1 VGDMVKKILVLSL
14 LLFTTIFGRTVY
26 EIERLDIV
34 ANIERDGS
42 LEVEERVIYDIGKIN
57 GILYNIDALGY
68 GKFTDL
74 QIFYEDDGEFKQARN
89 NTAPSEGNFTVSVDD
104 GLYKIKLYAPS
115 QNERKEFI
123 FRYNLTRG
131 VTVYRDI
138 AQLNRKMVGK
148 DWQNSIGN
156 ISVTVNLPENVKKDD
171 IYAFGHGPLTGN
183 IEILDG
189 KSVRYTLNDYRPGE
203 FLEVNLL
210 FPKNIL
216 TSFNPLLM
224 KNKSALK
231 EILDMEGKLAK
242 EANDARKRA
251 IIGFYLGRV
260 VLVLAVAWWLFLVVF
275 IYLKN
280 SKRYKVE
287 NEYGEYFRELPDD
300 YSPSIAGTLVSRN
313 LYPSGRE
320 LFAMLLDL
328 VRKGHLKLEEGEKT
342 TTLILQES
350 GKPLS
355 EEEKFI
361 LNWYIRE
368 LGDGEKIVLES
379 VEASIKGRGGA
390 KEFNRNYERWRT
402 IVYSDMLEKNLKM
415 DKRDKFSTSLGIFTG
430 IAYFI
435 GGGMLV
441 VYFQSELFILMI
453 LLGFILLP
461 YTFSRK
467 RASLEKEKAISRWEA
482 FKKFLVDYSNLEE
495 AKLASI
501 ELWEH
506 YFVYA
511 VALGVAEKV
520 AKGYSKIMS
529 KKGEESTIIG
539 GRGYRNNSFMNMYLY
554 SHAFRSMERN
564 TSFVAQ
570 RAMESVARS
579 SRSSARGR
587 GGGFSGG
594 SSGGGGGRSGGGA
607 F

>member
-1 VGDMVKKILVLSL
+1 MVKKILVLSL
-14 LLFTTIFGRTVY
+14 LLFTTIFGRTAY
-26 EIERLDIV
+26 EIESLDIV

-42 LEVEERVIYDIGKIN
+42 LEVEERVIYDIGEIN

-148 DWQNSIGN
+148 EWQNSIGN

-231 EILDMEGKLAK
+231 EILDMEGNLAK

-368 LGDGEKIVLES
+368 LGDGEKIILES

-539 GRGYRNNSFMNMYLY
+539 GRGYRNNSLMNMYLY

>member
-1 VGDMVKKILVLSL
+1 MVKKILVLSL

-156 ISVTVNLPENVKKDD
+156 ISVTVNLSENVKKDD

-539 GRGYRNNSFMNMYLY
+539 GRGYRNNSLMNMYLY

>member
-1 VGDMVKKILVLSL
+1 MVKKILVLSL

-42 LEVEERVIYDIGKIN
+42 LEVEERVIYVIGKIN

-368 LGDGEKIVLES
+368 LGDGEKIILES

-539 GRGYRNNSFMNMYLY
+539 GRGYRNNSLMNMYLY

>member
-1 VGDMVKKILVLSL
+1 MIKKILVLSL
-14 LLFTTIFGRTVY
+14 LLFTTIFGRTAY
-26 EIERLDIV
+26 EIESLDIV

-148 DWQNSIGN
+148 EWQNSIGN

-441 VYFQSELFILMI
+441 VYFQSELFILII

-539 GRGYRNNSFMNMYLY
+539 GRGYRNNSLMNMYLY

>member
-1 VGDMVKKILVLSL
+1 MVKKILVLSL

-148 DWQNSIGN
+148 EWQNSIGN

-342 TTLILQES
+342 TTFILQES

-368 LGDGEKIVLES
+368 LGDGEKIILES

-539 GRGYRNNSFMNMYLY
+539 GRGYRNNSLMNMYLY

>member
-1 VGDMVKKILVLSL
+1 MVKKILVLSL
-14 LLFTTIFGRTVY
+14 LLFTTIFGRTAY
-26 EIERLDIV
+26 EIESLDIV

-539 GRGYRNNSFMNMYLY
+539 GRGYRNNSLMNMYLY

>member
-1 VGDMVKKILVLSL
+1 MVKKILVLSL
-14 LLFTTIFGRTVY
+14 LLFTTIFGRTAY
-26 EIERLDIV
+26 EIESLDIV

-42 LEVEERVIYDIGKIN
+42 LEVEERVIYDIGEIN

-131 VTVYRDI
+131 LTVYRDI

-148 DWQNSIGN
+148 EWQNSIGN
-156 ISVTVNLPENVKKDD
+156 ISVTVYLPESVKKDD

-231 EILDMEGKLAK
+231 EILDMEGNLAK

-539 GRGYRNNSFMNMYLY
+539 GRGYRNNSLMNMYLY

>member
-1 VGDMVKKILVLSL
+1 MVKKILVLSL

-68 GKFTDL
+68 GKFSDL

-104 GLYKIKLYAPS
+104 GLYQIKLYAPS

-368 LGDGEKIVLES
+368 LGDGEKIILES

-539 GRGYRNNSFMNMYLY
+539 GRGYRNNSLMNMYLY
-554 SHAFRSMERN
+554 NHAFRSMERS

>member
-1 VGDMVKKILVLSL
+1 MVKKILVLSL

-148 DWQNSIGN
+148 EWQNSIGN

-368 LGDGEKIVLES
+368 LGDGEKIILES

-539 GRGYRNNSFMNMYLY
+539 GRGYRNNSLMNMYLY

-587 GGGFSGG
+587 GGGFSRG

>member
-1 VGDMVKKILVLSL
+1 MVKKILVLSL
-14 LLFTTIFGRTVY
+14 LLFTTIFGRTAY

-42 LEVEERVIYDIGKIN
+42 LEVEERVIYDIGEIN

-148 DWQNSIGN
+148 EWQNSIGN

-189 KSVRYTLNDYRPGE
+189 KSVRYTLNNYRPGE

-368 LGDGEKIVLES
+368 LGDGEKIILES

-539 GRGYRNNSFMNMYLY
+539 GRGYRNNSLMNMYLY

>member
-1 VGDMVKKILVLSL
+1 MVKKILVLSL

-148 DWQNSIGN
+148 EWQNSIGN

-368 LGDGEKIVLES
+368 LGDGEKIILES

-467 RASLEKEKAISRWEA
+467 RASLEKEKSISRWEA

-539 GRGYRNNSFMNMYLY
+539 GRGYRNNSLMNMYLY

>member
-1 VGDMVKKILVLSL
+1 MVKKILVLSL

-390 KEFNRNYERWRT
+390 REFNRNYERWRT

>member
-1 VGDMVKKILVLSL
+1 MVKKILVLSL
-14 LLFTTIFGRTVY
+14 LLFTTIFGRTAY
-26 EIERLDIV
+26 EIESLDIV

-42 LEVEERVIYDIGKIN
+42 LEVEERVVYDIGKIN

-68 GKFTDL
+68 GKFSDL

-368 LGDGEKIVLES
+368 LGDGEKIILES

-539 GRGYRNNSFMNMYLY
+539 GRGYRNNSLMNMYLY

>member
-1 VGDMVKKILVLSL
+1 MVKKILVLSL
-14 LLFTTIFGRTVY
+14 LLFTTIFGRTAY
-26 EIERLDIV
+26 EIESLDIV

-42 LEVEERVIYDIGKIN
+42 LEVEERVIYDIGEIN

-131 VTVYRDI
+131 LTVYRDI

-148 DWQNSIGN
+148 EWQNSIGN

-231 EILDMEGKLAK
+231 EILDMEGNLAK

-539 GRGYRNNSFMNMYLY
+539 GRGYRNNSLMNMYLY

-570 RAMESVARS
+570 RAMESVAKS

>member
-1 VGDMVKKILVLSL
+1 MVKKILVLSL

-104 GLYKIKLYAPS
+104 GLYQIKLYAPS

-148 DWQNSIGN
+148 EWQNSIGN

-251 IIGFYLGRV
+251 IIDFYLGRV

-368 LGDGEKIVLES
+368 LGNGEKIILES

-539 GRGYRNNSFMNMYLY
+539 GRGYRNNSLMNMYLY

-564 TSFVAQ
+564 ISFVAQ

>member
-1 VGDMVKKILVLSL
+1 MVKKILVLSL

-131 VTVYRDI
+131 LTVYRDI

-368 LGDGEKIVLES
+368 LGDGEKIILES

-539 GRGYRNNSFMNMYLY
+539 GRGYRNNSLMNMYLY

-587 GGGFSGG
+587 GEGFSGG

>member
-1 VGDMVKKILVLSL
+1 MIKKILVLSL
-14 LLFTTIFGRTVY
+14 LLFTTIFGRTAY
-26 EIERLDIV
+26 EIESLDIV
-34 ANIERDGS
+34 ANIERDGR

-379 VEASIKGRGGA
+379 VEALIKGRGGA

-539 GRGYRNNSFMNMYLY
+539 GRGYRNNSLMNMYLY

>member
-1 VGDMVKKILVLSL
+1 MVKKILVLSL

-148 DWQNSIGN
+148 DWQNSIRN

-183 IEILDG
+183 IEILDE

-539 GRGYRNNSFMNMYLY
+539 GRGYRNNSLMNMYLY

>member
-1 VGDMVKKILVLSL
+1 MIKKILVLSL
-14 LLFTTIFGRTVY
+14 LLFTTIFGRTAY
-26 EIERLDIV
+26 EIESLDIV

-203 FLEVNLL
+203 FLEVNIL

-350 GKPLS
+350 GKLLS

-379 VEASIKGRGGA
+379 VEALIKGRGGA

-539 GRGYRNNSFMNMYLY
+539 GRGYRNNSLMNMYLY
-554 SHAFRSMERN
+554 SHTFRSMERN

>member
-1 VGDMVKKILVLSL
+1 MVKKILVLSL

-148 DWQNSIGN
+148 EWQNSIGN

-368 LGDGEKIVLES
+368 LGDGEKIILES

-435 GGGMLV
+435 GGGVLV

-539 GRGYRNNSFMNMYLY
+539 GRGYRNNSLMNMYLY

-570 RAMESVARS
+570 RTMESVARS

>member
-1 VGDMVKKILVLSL
+1 MVKKILVLSL

-368 LGDGEKIVLES
+368 LGDGEKIILES

-520 AKGYSKIMS
+520 AKEYSKIMS

-539 GRGYRNNSFMNMYLY
+539 GRGYRNNSLMNMYLY

-587 GGGFSGG
+587 GEGFSGG

>member
-1 VGDMVKKILVLSL
+1 MVKKILVLSL

-104 GLYKIKLYAPS
+104 GLYNIKLYAPS

-368 LGDGEKIVLES
+368 LGDGEKIILES

-539 GRGYRNNSFMNMYLY
+539 GRGYRNNSLMNMYLY

>member
-1 VGDMVKKILVLSL
+1 MVKKILVLSL
-14 LLFTTIFGRTVY
+14 LLFTTIFGRTAY

-42 LEVEERVIYDIGKIN
+42 LEVEERVIYDIGEIN
-57 GILYNIDALGY
+57 GILYKIDALGY

-368 LGDGEKIVLES
+368 LGDGEKIILES
-379 VEASIKGRGGA
+379 VEVSIKGRGGA

-539 GRGYRNNSFMNMYLY
+539 GRGYRNNSLMNMYLY

>member
-1 VGDMVKKILVLSL
+1 MVKKILVLSL
-14 LLFTTIFGRTVY
+14 LLFTTIFGRTAY
-26 EIERLDIV
+26 EIESLDIV

-42 LEVEERVIYDIGKIN
+42 LEVEERVVYDIGKIN

-68 GKFTDL
+68 GKFSDL

-104 GLYKIKLYAPS
+104 GLYQIKLYAPS

-189 KSVRYTLNDYRPGE
+189 KSVRYTLNDYRPRE

-368 LGDGEKIVLES
+368 LGDGEKIILES

-539 GRGYRNNSFMNMYLY
+539 GRGYRNNSLMNMYLY
-554 SHAFRSMERN
+554 NHAFRSMERS

>member
-1 VGDMVKKILVLSL
+1 MVKKILVLSL
-14 LLFTTIFGRTVY
+14 LLFTTIFGRTAY
-26 EIERLDIV
+26 EIESLDIV

-68 GKFTDL
+68 GKFSDL

-368 LGDGEKIVLES
+368 LGDGEKIILEN

-539 GRGYRNNSFMNMYLY
+539 GRGYRNNSLMNMYLY
-554 SHAFRSMERN
+554 NHAFRSMERS

>member
-1 VGDMVKKILVLSL
+1 MVKKILVLSL

-231 EILDMEGKLAK
+231 EILDMEGKLA
-242 EANDARKRA
+242 NDARKRA
-251 IIGFYLGRV
+251 IIGFYLERV

-368 LGDGEKIVLES
+368 LGDGEKIILES

-539 GRGYRNNSFMNMYLY
+539 GRGYRNNSLMNMYLY

>member
-1 VGDMVKKILVLSL
+1 MVKKILVLSL

-148 DWQNSIGN
+148 EWQNSIGN

-368 LGDGEKIVLES
+368 LGDGEKIILES

-453 LLGFILLP
+453 LLGFILLL

-539 GRGYRNNSFMNMYLY
+539 GRGYRNNSLMNMYLY

>member
-1 VGDMVKKILVLSL
+1 MVKKILVLSL

-148 DWQNSIGN
+148 EWQNSIGN
-156 ISVTVNLPENVKKDD
+156 ISVTVYLPESVKKDD

-242 EANDARKRA
+242 EAKEDRKRA

-402 IVYSDMLEKNLKM
+402 IVYTDMLEKNLKM

>member
-1 VGDMVKKILVLSL
+1 MIKKILVLSL
-14 LLFTTIFGRTVY
+14 LLFTTIFGRTAY
-26 EIERLDIV
+26 EIESLDIV

-539 GRGYRNNSFMNMYLY
+539 GRGYRNNSLMNMYLY

-579 SRSSARGR
+579 SRSSARGS

>member
-1 VGDMVKKILVLSL
+1 MIKKILVLSL
-14 LLFTTIFGRTVY
+14 LLFTTIFGRTAY
-26 EIERLDIV
+26 EIESLDIV

-156 ISVTVNLPENVKKDD
+156 ISVTVNLPESVKKDD

-183 IEILDG
+183 IEILGG
-189 KSVRYTLNDYRPGE
+189 KSVRYTLNNYRPGE

-379 VEASIKGRGGA
+379 VEALIKGRGGA

-539 GRGYRNNSFMNMYLY
+539 GRGYRNNSLMNMYLY

-570 RAMESVARS
+570 RAMESVAKS
-579 SRSSARGR
+579 SRSSVRGS

>member
-1 VGDMVKKILVLSL
+1 MVKKILVLSL
-14 LLFTTIFGRTVY
+14 LLFTTIFGRTAY
-26 EIERLDIV
+26 EIESLDIV

-42 LEVEERVIYDIGKIN
+42 LEVEERVVYDIGKIN

-68 GKFTDL
+68 GKFSDL

-104 GLYKIKLYAPS
+104 GLYQIKLYAPS

-368 LGDGEKIVLES
+368 LGDGEKIILES

>member
-1 VGDMVKKILVLSL
+1 MVKKILVLSL
-14 LLFTTIFGRTVY
+14 LLFTTIFGRTAY

-42 LEVEERVIYDIGKIN
+42 LEVEERVIYDIGEIN

-148 DWQNSIGN
+148 EWQNSIGN
-156 ISVTVNLPENVKKDD
+156 ISVTVYLPESVKKDD

-189 KSVRYTLNDYRPGE
+189 KSVRYTLNNYRPGE

-368 LGDGEKIVLES
+368 LGDGEKIILES

-390 KEFNRNYERWRT
+390 KEFNKNYERWRT

-539 GRGYRNNSFMNMYLY
+539 GRGYRNNSLMNMYLY

>member
-1 VGDMVKKILVLSL
+1 MIKKILVLSL
-14 LLFTTIFGRTVY
+14 LLFTTIFGRTAY
-26 EIERLDIV
+26 EIESLDIV
-34 ANIERDGS
+34 ANIERDGR

-216 TSFNPLLM
+216 TSFNPLLI

-231 EILDMEGKLAK
+231 EILDMEEKLAK

-350 GKPLS
+350 DKPLS

-379 VEASIKGRGGA
+379 VEALIKGRGGA

-539 GRGYRNNSFMNMYLY
+539 GRGYRNNSLMNMYLY

>member
-1 VGDMVKKILVLSL
+1 MVKKILVLSL

-42 LEVEERVIYDIGKIN
+42 LEVEERVVYDIGKIN

-68 GKFTDL
+68 GKFSDL

-148 DWQNSIGN
+148 EWQNSIGN

-368 LGDGEKIVLES
+368 LGDGEKIILES

-539 GRGYRNNSFMNMYLY
+539 GRGYRNNSLMNMYLY

>member
-1 VGDMVKKILVLSL
+1 MIKKILVLSL
-14 LLFTTIFGRTVY
+14 LLFTTIFGRTAY
-26 EIERLDIV
+26 EIESLDIV

-148 DWQNSIGN
+148 EWQNSIGN
-156 ISVTVNLPENVKKDD
+156 ISVTVNLPESVKKDD

-368 LGDGEKIVLES
+368 LGDGERIVLES

-539 GRGYRNNSFMNMYLY
+539 GRGYRNNSLMNMYLY

-570 RAMESVARS
+570 RAMESVAKS
-579 SRSSARGR
+579 SRSSARGS

-594 SSGGGGGRSGGGA
+594 SSSGGGGRSGGGA

>member
-1 VGDMVKKILVLSL
+1 MVKKILVLSL
-14 LLFTTIFGRTVY
+14 LLFTTIFGRTAY
-26 EIERLDIV
+26 EIESLDIV

-42 LEVEERVIYDIGKIN
+42 LEVEERVIYDIGEIN

-131 VTVYRDI
+131 LTVYRDI

-148 DWQNSIGN
+148 EWQNSIGN

-171 IYAFGHGPLTGN
+171 IYAFGQGPLTGN

-231 EILDMEGKLAK
+231 EILDMEGNLAK

-539 GRGYRNNSFMNMYLY
+539 GRGYRNNSLMNMYLY

>member
-1 VGDMVKKILVLSL
+1 MVKKILVLSL

-42 LEVEERVIYDIGKIN
+42 LEVEERVVYDIGKIN

-368 LGDGEKIVLES
+368 LGDGEKIILES

-539 GRGYRNNSFMNMYLY
+539 GRGYRNNSLMNMYLY

>member
-1 VGDMVKKILVLSL
+1 MVKKILVLSL

-260 VLVLAVAWWLFLVVF
+260 VLF
-275 IYLKN
+275 
-280 SKRYKVE
+280 
-287 NEYGEYFRELPDD
+287 
-300 YSPSIAGTLVSRN
+300 
-313 LYPSGRE
+313 
-320 LFAMLLDL
+320 
-328 VRKGHLKLEEGEKT
+328 
-342 TTLILQES
+342 
-350 GKPLS
+350 
-355 EEEKFI
+355 
-361 LNWYIRE
+361 
-368 LGDGEKIVLES
+368 
-379 VEASIKGRGGA
+379 
-390 KEFNRNYERWRT
+390 
-402 IVYSDMLEKNLKM
+402 
-415 DKRDKFSTSLGIFTG
+415 
-430 IAYFI
+430 
-435 GGGMLV
+435 
-441 VYFQSELFILMI
+441 
-453 LLGFILLP
+453 
-461 YTFSRK
+461 
-467 RASLEKEKAISRWEA
+467 
-482 FKKFLVDYSNLEE
+482 
-495 AKLASI
+495 
-501 ELWEH
+501 
-506 YFVYA
+506 
-511 VALGVAEKV
+511 
-520 AKGYSKIMS
+520 
-529 KKGEESTIIG
+529 
-539 GRGYRNNSFMNMYLY
+539 
-554 SHAFRSMERN
+554 
-564 TSFVAQ
+564 
-570 RAMESVARS
+570 
-579 SRSSARGR
+579 
-587 GGGFSGG
+587 
-594 SSGGGGGRSGGGA
+594 
-607 F
+607 

>member
-1 VGDMVKKILVLSL
+1 MVKKILVLSL
-14 LLFTTIFGRTVY
+14 LLFTTIFGRTAY
-26 EIERLDIV
+26 EIESLDIV

-42 LEVEERVIYDIGKIN
+42 LEVEERVIYDIGEIN

-189 KSVRYTLNDYRPGE
+189 KSVRYTLNNYRPGE

-368 LGDGEKIVLES
+368 LGDGEKIILES

-539 GRGYRNNSFMNMYLY
+539 GRGYRNNSLMNMYLY

>member
-1 VGDMVKKILVLSL
+1 MVKKILVLSL

-42 LEVEERVIYDIGKIN
+42 LEVEERVVYDIGKIN

-68 GKFTDL
+68 GKFSDL

-104 GLYKIKLYAPS
+104 GLYQIKLYAPS

-148 DWQNSIGN
+148 EWQNSIGN

-368 LGDGEKIVLES
+368 LGDGEKIILES

-539 GRGYRNNSFMNMYLY
+539 GRGYRNNSLMNMYLY
-554 SHAFRSMERN
+554 NHAFRSMERS